1 MPGVSRRVRCSVQP
15 ALIPGCETDLN
26 CLKLLRLVKPTTPR
40 SRFALV
46 KLEDLEGL

>member
-1 MPGVSRRVRCSVQP
+1 MPGASRRARGNVWPV
-15 ALIPGCETDLN
+15 LIPGCETNLN
-26 CLKLLRLVKPTTPR
+26 YLRLLRLVKPTTPR